1 MAKENIAFM
10 VNLRKNTV
18 PDSDMFGRYYP
29 EAESKETLST
39 KGFAKHVSDH
49 GGTLVSY
56 ELMQMVLA
64 GIVKCLKEYM
74 SQGQPVKLDGLGTF
88 RPTVTSVTGG
98 AASIEEALQK
108 GVNNMVAG
116 VNFVFIPENAQGE
129 EITSKKFKDQC
140 SLQFA
145 YLVETIKKVIGGKEK
160 SYTLRTPLSAWGI
173 VQSEDEG
180 TGEEGGTSQNGETS
194 GSGSSQSGSNTGGS
208 QNSGSGSQNG
218 GSTNGG
224 STNSGSNSGSGT
236 NTGGSTGGNT
246 SGNSGSQSGTEGDYR
261 LVIYKYGNGTSTVT
275 DDSEQEINSNDNVHS
290 GSNVNISV
298 VPVEGKEPIAKVNG
312 NRITLTENDGT
323 YTGSFQMPTKG
334 TVLEILTEPDE
345 WDYADQN

>member
-173 VQSEDEG
+173 AQAEDEG
-180 TGEEGGTSQNGETS
+180 GDGGNG
-194 GSGSSQSGSNTGGS
+194 GGSNTGGS
-208 QNSGSGSQNG
+208 SNGGSSTGGSSQGGSQTGNSGS
-218 GSTNGG
+218 TN
-224 STNSGSNSGSGT
+224 TGSNSGSGT
-236 NTGGSTGGNT
+236 NTGGNTNSGSNTGGNT
-246 SGNSGSQSGTEGDYR
+246 GSIEQGQEGDYR

-312 NRITLTENDGT
+312 NRITLTENDGV

>member
-1 MAKENIAFM
+1 MAKENIAFL

-56 ELMQMVLA
+56 ELMQLVLA

-98 AASIEEALQK
+98 AASIEEALRK
-108 GVNNMVAG
+108 GVNNMVEG
-116 VNFVFIPENAQGE
+116 VNFVFIPENSKDE

-173 VQSEDEG
+173 AQAEDEG
-180 TGEEGGTSQNGETS
+180 GDGGNGGGSDTG
-194 GSGSSQSGSNTGGS
+194 GSSNSGSNNS
-208 QNSGSGSQNG
+208 DNSGSGSVTQSVSAPTFSGNTQFTESTQVSMNG
-218 GSTNGG
+218 PAGAEIRYTTNGSTPTAQ
-224 STNSGSNSGSGT
+224 STLYSGP
-236 NTGGSTGGNT
+236 
-246 SGNSGSQSGTEGDYR
+246 
-261 LVIYKYGNGTSTVT
+261 L
-275 DDSEQEINSNDNVHS
+275 
-290 GSNVNISV
+290 
-298 VPVEGKEPIAKVNG
+298 
-312 NRITLTENDGT
+312 TLTETTTVKAIAIKDGQSSAVTSRT
-323 YTGSFQMPTKG
+323 YSKVEAGNG
-334 TVLEILTEPDE
+334 DPDG
-345 WDYADQN
+345 DAN

>member
-160 SYTLRTPLSAWGI
+160 SYTLRTPLSAWSI
-173 VQSEDEG
+173 VQSDDEG
-180 TGEEGGTSQNGETS
+180 TGEEGGTSLNGGTNS
-194 GSGSSQSGSNTGGS
+194 SGSSQSGSNTGGS
-208 QNSGSGSQNG
+208 QNSGSGTQNG
-218 GSTNGG
+218 HL
-224 STNSGSNSGSGT
+224 
-236 NTGGSTGGNT
+236 
-246 SGNSGSQSGTEGDYR
+246 QVRQRYVYCDR
-261 LVIYKYGNGTSTVT
+261 
-275 DDSEQEINSNDNVHS
+275 
-290 GSNVNISV
+290 
-298 VPVEGKEPIAKVNG
+298 
-312 NRITLTENDGT
+312 
-323 YTGSFQMPTKG
+323 
-334 TVLEILTEPDE
+334 
-345 WDYADQN
+345 

>member
-98 AASIEEALQK
+98 AASIE
-108 GVNNMVAG
+108 
-116 VNFVFIPENAQGE
+116 
-129 EITSKKFKDQC
+129 
-140 SLQFA
+140 
-145 YLVETIKKVIGGKEK
+145 TIKKVIGGKEK

-180 TGEEGGTSQNGETS
+180 TGEEGGTSQNGGTS

-208 QNSGSGSQNG
+208 QNSGSGTQNG

-224 STNSGSNSGSGT
+224 SSNSGSNSGSGT

-246 SGNSGSQSGTEGDYR
+246 NGNSGSQSGTEGDYR
-261 LVIYKYGNGTSTVT
+261 LVIYKYVT

-312 NRITLTENDGT
+312 NRITLTENEGT
-323 YTGSFQMPTKG
+323 YIGSFQMPTKG

>member
-180 TGEEGGTSQNGETS
+180 TGEEGGTSQNGGTS

-236 NTGGSTGGNT
+236 NTGGSTGAKPAAT
-246 SGNSGSQSGTEGDYR
+246 VVRRAVPRVTTDWSS
-261 LVIYKYGNGTSTVT
+261 TST
-275 DDSEQEINSNDNVHS
+275 
-290 GSNVNISV
+290 
-298 VPVEGKEPIAKVNG
+298 A
-312 NRITLTENDGT
+312 
-323 YTGSFQMPTKG
+323 
-334 TVLEILTEPDE
+334 TVRQP
-345 WDYADQN
+345 